1 MNPLVRLLCLAIR
14 LLCLAGGLLEPVA
27 APAQTPAR
35 QALPPESEQAVR
47 ELHDVLARGWLG
59 PTHPWYDE
67 LSQDVR
73 PYVLPPEET
82 ESGPSFWGRL
92 VNWIAEAWEG
102 MADWLGQ
109 IRWEGELF
117 GYRFAISLY
126 HVLLLVLALL
136 VAWLVVRLL
145 RRWYS
150 AYLAQQQ
157 PQQQVERSGQGAP
170 ERIDQLPVAVPTGS
184 AGLWELVQQA
194 VEQKQFSRAIVFLY
208 SYLLLRLDQQGR
220 IRLEKGRTNRQYL
233 RQLRSDPQLQRW
245 MARIVA
251 AFEEVFFG
259 HRELEAEAFQQCWEL
274 VPQIQSRVEQKGGSG
289 A

>member
-1 MNPLVRLLCLAIR
+1 MNPLVHLLRPPVRLLCLAGCF
-14 LLCLAGGLLEPVA
+14 LGLVA
-27 APAQTPAR
+27 VPGRTHAEESLSPD
-35 QALPPESEQAVR
+35 SEQAVQ
-47 ELHDVLARGWLG
+47 ELHEVLARGWLG

-73 PYVLPPEET
+73 PYVLPPEEVKT
-82 ESGPSFWGRL
+82 EPWFWERL
-92 VNWIAEAWEG
+92 GSWIADRWQS

-109 IRWEGELF
+109 IRWEGNLF

-126 HVLLLVLALL
+126 HVLLLALAVLA
-136 VAWLVVRLL
+136 VWLVVRLL

-157 PQQQVERSGQGAP
+157 PRQQVERSGRGAP
-170 ERIDQLPVAVPTGS
+170 ERIDQLPVAVSTGS

-233 RQLRSDPQLQRW
+233 RQLRGDPQLQRW

-259 HRELEAEAFQQCWEL
+259 HRELGAEAFQQCWEL
-274 VPQIQSRVEQKGGSG
+274 VPQIQSRVEQKGGPG